1 MKNNKGFTLV
11 EILAAVVILGIIIL
25 ISSNM
30 VLKQVRK
37 SKIKA
42 FTTDVQQYIKST
54 DYDTL
59 VKDKIDQLAIY
70 SFPDTG
76 IDLISKKKITI
87 EENGEKKKVDAESG
101 FMVKNEDDKIRI
113 QVWHRGLNKCAVKNF
128 NESEVKI
135 SDSIE
140 SEEDCSAFL
149 DNLTNAEVSVK
160 DLTGENVDYKLKASC
175 YTLDENH
182 NITNFDTTECG
193 TVFIVP
199 NKINGEHVAGI
210 SDSFVTNA
218 PKNFSSAYIIG
229 VKNITELPLY
239 FLSENSSLTK
249 VVLSLLPNLETIKA
263 HLAQN
268 SLNIRT
274 FYLSKCP
281 KLTEIASEVPGFVGD
296 FGILSSASTNL
307 ENLTLEELPKLQR
320 IYNSFEKTGAKKINI
335 SNLDSLTLIS
345 NGSFSYT
352 DGDTEVT
359 VSNNKNLT
367 KLTNGFLCESNLKK
381 LHIFGNDKLQLITDG
396 ALMGGSNYKNYID
409 ELLIYNNPDLETI
422 QNSAFAG
429 YEFKTIKI
437 YNNPKLKNIQYGAF
451 SGIKAEVVDLSG
463 VDLDEF
469 NFSAFGGA
477 SIDKLIIPSSITS
490 VSYGTFAN
498 FNSIVKDKIEFSG
511 DNACSLMNYF
521 RTDNGDGTYTYL
533 VDKDKLPSCP

>member
-1 MKNNKGFTLV
+1 MKNSKGFTLV

-42 FTTDVQQYIKST
+42 FAADVQQYIKST

-76 IDLISKKKITI
+76 IELISKKKITV
-87 EENGEKKKVDAESG
+87 EENGVKKRVDAESG
-101 FMVKNEDDKIRI
+101 FMMKSEDDKIRI
-113 QVWHRGLNKCAVKNF
+113 QVWHKGLDKCAIKSF
-128 NESEVKI
+128 NESEVKVD
-135 SDSIE
+135 DSIE
-140 SEEDCSAFL
+140 TEESCNSFL
-149 DNLTNAEVSVK
+149 DNLTNTEVSVK
-160 DLTGENVDYKLKASC
+160 DITGDDVDYKLKASC

-182 NITNFDTTECG
+182 KITNFDTSECG
-193 TVFIVP
+193 TVFVVP
-199 NKINGEHVAGI
+199 NKINGEYVTGI

-218 PKNFSSAYIIG
+218 PKDFTSAYIIG
-229 VKNITELPLY
+229 VKNITELPY
-239 FLSENSSLTK
+239 NFLSENSSLTK
-249 VVLSLLPNLETIKA
+249 IVISLLPNLETVKA
-263 HLAQN
+263 YLGKD
-268 SLNIRT
+268 SLNIKT
-274 FYLSKCP
+274 FYLTKCP
-281 KLTEIASEVPGFVGD
+281 KLTELSSEVPGLIGD
-296 FGILSSASTNL
+296 FGILFSASKNL

-320 IYNSFEKTGAKKINI
+320 IFNSFEKTGAKKINI
-335 SNLDSLTLIS
+335 SNLDNLELIS
-345 NGSFSYT
+345 NGSFTYT

-359 VSNNKNLT
+359 ISNNKNLT
-367 KLTNGFLCESNLKK
+367 KITNGTLCESNLKY
-381 LHIFGNDKLQLITDG
+381 LHIFGNEKLQLITDG
-396 ALMGGSNYKNYID
+396 ALMGGSNNKNYID
-409 ELLIYNNPDLETI
+409 ELLIHDNPNLETI
-422 QNSAFAG
+422 QNSAFTNF
-429 YEFKTIKI
+429 EFKTIKI
-437 YNNPKLKNIQYGAF
+437 YNNPKLKNIMYGAF

-463 VDLDEF
+463 VDLEDF

-533 VDKDKLPSCP
+533 VDRDKLPSCP